1 MAAEAGAAGI
11 DVEIDV
17 REGFRGYR
25 HAPES
30 PLLEIGA
37 RAAALAG
44 LEVRL
49 ADGGGGSDANVF
61 NAAGLP
67 ALTLGVGFE
76 NAHSPRERMSLERL
90 GELAD
95 HGGGRGARRRDG
107 RVAAP
112 ARRVTRERKFSGR
125 ADRALRHLPPIPWS
139 RSSSTTCSTS
149 AASAPTR

>member
-1 MAAEAGAAGI
+1 MATLAEEMVQALAAEAGAAGI

-25 HAPES
+25 HAPDS

-44 LEVRL
+44 LEVRR

-95 HGGGRGARRRDG
+95 M
-107 RVAAP
+107 AA
-112 ARRVTRERKFSGR
+112 AVVR
-125 ADRALRHLPPIPWS
+125 AAG
-139 RSSSTTCSTS
+139 T
-149 AASAPTR
+149 AA